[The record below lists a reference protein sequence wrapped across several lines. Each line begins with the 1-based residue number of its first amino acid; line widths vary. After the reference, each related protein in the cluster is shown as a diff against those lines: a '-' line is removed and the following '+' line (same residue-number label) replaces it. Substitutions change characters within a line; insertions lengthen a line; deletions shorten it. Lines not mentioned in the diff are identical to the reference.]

1 MYREVLEM
9 KVQIL
14 ELGEIVE
21 MIEFNFVQFVEEEM
35 EVQGNWKIQL
45 SLWG

>member
-1 MYREVLEM
+1 M